1 MEEIGEDFVGGA
13 GKARR
18 EPLEG
23 GANGVADGDFFHG
36 RSETGAGGWGDDGGM
51 ERRGFSTKGGT
62 EETGCRL
69 KMARKTVVVVRLKT
83 APSRTIS
90 LSTWPSLF
98 RRGHGAQPTE
108 LTEQTRRFAP

>member
-1 MEEIGEDFVGGA
+1 MGEDFVGGA

-51 ERRGFSTKGGT
+51 EWGDSRRRVGERRRGVG
-62 EETGCRL
+62 
-69 KMARKTVVVVRLKT
+69 
-83 APSRTIS
+83 
-90 LSTWPSLF
+90 
-98 RRGHGAQPTE
+98 
-108 LTEQTRRFAP
+108 